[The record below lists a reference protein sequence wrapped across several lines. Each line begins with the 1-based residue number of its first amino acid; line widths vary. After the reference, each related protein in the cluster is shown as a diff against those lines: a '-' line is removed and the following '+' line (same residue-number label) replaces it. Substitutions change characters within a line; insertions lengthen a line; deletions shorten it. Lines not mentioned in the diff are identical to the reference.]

1 MDELKILMDKME
13 LHVRKECEE
22 VEDND
27 DKIVFIAE
35 YNNTLPRLKTISKL
49 CNNSIFGCC
58 L

>member
-13 LHVRKECEE
+13 LHVIKECEK
-22 VEDND
+22 VDNN
-27 DKIVFIAE
+27 DKIAFIAE

-49 CNNSIFGCC
+49 CNNSIFICC